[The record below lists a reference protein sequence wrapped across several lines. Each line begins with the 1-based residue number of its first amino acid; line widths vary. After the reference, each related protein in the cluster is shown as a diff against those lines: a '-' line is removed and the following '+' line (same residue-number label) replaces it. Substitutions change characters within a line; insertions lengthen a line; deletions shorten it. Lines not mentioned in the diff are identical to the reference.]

1 MRIKILL
8 IIQATLILLAITTG
22 IEAFAGSVY
31 YDNDTQKNAVKEE
44 LLLLLMQET
53 LIEGIEEAFAYPIL
67 NDLEEKEDHLKTMK
81 KFDKLAA
88 RFRIAA
94 SIGAP
99 GNEVLSIDFENVIVA
114 KYEMQLAAASMFSTF
129 ESTKEL
135 APVNVEQFE
144 DTVDSVI
151 YLSDRLIEDFIFK
164 DMEGNILSDT
174 KYAALLHLVKM
185 RITILKAIE
194 EAFAYTLLN
203 NIIEKDDFGDSLK
216 EFDLLAGEYKKLEYI
231 TLSESQAMADLYA
244 RMITAK
250 ERLAGTAKKMLD
262 TFEME
267 GTVKPTEALEF
278 ENNIHEFTYVYNRL
292 FDEFVGK

>member
-114 KYEMQLAAASMFSTF
+114 KYEMQLAAASMSSTF